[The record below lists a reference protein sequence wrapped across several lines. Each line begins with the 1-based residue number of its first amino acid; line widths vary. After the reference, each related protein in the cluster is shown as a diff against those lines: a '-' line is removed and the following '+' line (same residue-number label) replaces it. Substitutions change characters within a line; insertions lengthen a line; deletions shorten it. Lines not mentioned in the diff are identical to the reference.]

1 MKKILFAGLSVFT
14 LVCSVFAAPEKQP
27 TIAILPFKVG
37 ANTSISEIGQVRIT
51 REIVENEFTNQLTE
65 FLVRSRKFNVLN
77 RTDINRIMDENK
89 LTESEWAQPGQEQRV
104 GKLLVADYLVTGNI
118 NRLEFNLI
126 KQNIKITGETAPRL
140 VATFKTQYRITEVA
154 TGKVVAAG
162 QITEV
167 LRSADVRREIPAQ
180 ERRDWTMSDYK
191 DMLFNKAAVRVG
203 NDVLAG
209 IYPVKI
215 ASVNGSE
222 VIINRGDGA
231 GISAGQIYLVFNV
244 GEAVIDPDTGENLGS
259 AEKKIAE
266 ISVTAVNPKFSK
278 AKIISQTGEV
288 QSGAVCR
295 LKTDVK
301 QEAAPA
307 YPRATPGW

>member
-1 MKKILFAGLSVFT
+1 MKKILFAGVSVFT

-51 REIVENEFTNQLTE
+51 REIVENEFTNQLNE

-77 RTDINRIMDENK
+77 RTDMNRIMDENK

-126 KQNIKITGETAPRL
+126 KQDIKITGETAPRL

-154 TGKVVAAG
+154 TGKMVAAG

-167 LRSADVRREIPAQ
+167 LRSADVRREVPVQ

-215 ASVNGSE
+215 ASVDGSE

-231 GISAGQIYLVFNV
+231 GMAQGQIYSVFNV

-259 AEKKIAE
+259 AERKIAE
-266 ISVTAVNPKFSK
+266 ISVTTVNPKFSK
-278 AKIISQTGEV
+278 ARIISQTGEV

-295 LKTDVK
+295 LKTDVTV
-301 QEAAPA
+301 EAAPA

>member
-1 MKKILFAGLSVFT
+1 MKKILFAGVSVFT

-215 ASVNGSE
+215 ASINGSE

-231 GISAGQIYLVFNV
+231 GISPGQIYFCLLYTSDAADEEDSV
-244 GEAVIDPDTGENLGS
+244 DLGVRPS
-259 AEKKIAE
+259 M
-266 ISVTAVNPKFSK
+266 
-278 AKIISQTGEV
+278 QTQ
-288 QSGAVCR
+288 QS
-295 LKTDVK
+295 
-301 QEAAPA
+301 
-307 YPRATPGW
+307 

>member
-1 MKKILFAGLSVFT
+1 MKKILFAGVSVFT

-215 ASVNGSE
+215 ASVDGSE

-231 GISAGQIYLVFNV
+231 GIAPGQIYLVFNV

-295 LKTDVK
+295 LKADVK